1 MTEITDLQ
9 NEIARLTAENEMLR
23 NKTCVKYPLET
34 PLGILQML
42 GEKTYREEND
52 SCAWKDSPLGC
63 LDKLKND
70 CSGKV
75 GELLIAELCKNGD
88 IPYSYKCDINST
100 DGTYDIMIKDK
111 KVEIKTA
118 KLGKQK
124 GFQHESLRSD
134 GYDYLLFLDVCPTYY
149 YITIMQ
155 KFDLTTK
162 SDILSRKAHLRKG
175 TSDVFKLDFNE
186 KILQTLIPKG
196 HTVLVSDSTNI
207 ASVVAFIY
215 DTII

>member
-1 MTEITDLQ
+1 MTEITALK
-9 NEIARLTAENEMLR
+9 NEIARLTAENDMLR
-23 NKTCVKYPLET
+23 NKTCVKYAGET
-34 PLGILQML
+34 PLGIIQTLADN
-42 GEKTYREEND
+42 TYKEEND
-52 SCAWKDSPLGC
+52 SCAWKDSPLGS
-63 LDKLKND
+63 LDKLKSD

-100 DGTYDIMIKDK
+100 DGTYDIIIKGK

-155 KFDLTTK
+155 RFDLSTK
-162 SDILSRKAHLRKG
+162 SDILGRKAHLRKG

-186 KILQTLIPKG
+186 KILQTLIQKG
-196 HTVLVSDSTNI
+196 HTIMVSDSTELT
-207 ASVVAFIY
+207 SVVGFIC